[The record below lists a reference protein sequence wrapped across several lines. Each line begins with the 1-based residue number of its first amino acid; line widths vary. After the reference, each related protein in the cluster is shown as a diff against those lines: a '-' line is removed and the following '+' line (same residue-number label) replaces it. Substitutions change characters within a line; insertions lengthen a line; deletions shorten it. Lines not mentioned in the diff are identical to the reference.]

1 MATVEV
7 QSATAALPE
16 KTQPEELNTPP
27 ETLTVAEE
35 ATPTPIET
43 PAEAELKEEATQ
55 QAEEPKEAAVEA
67 AAIEEPKEVEAEP
80 EEEAKEAETA
90 VATGEVKEEALEA
103 SETVGAE
110 AEAVVT
116 EEAPESTLINKNL
129 FVEGNAPIVIAE
141 GGFSGLFPDSSFN
154 SYQLALN
161 TSLPDTVLWCNV
173 HLTKDGF
180 GICLPN
186 ILLNNSTNVASV
198 YPKVNKTY
206 LVNGV
211 AMGGWFSMDFTL
223 NDLRNVSLGFL
234 RSVAKRLNRTKTKL
248 IFRFLESNAIE
259 PSTKIS
265 YASLLKNLTFIKTF
279 AAGILVPKYYIWPV
293 NRNLYVEP
301 HTSVVTDAHKA
312 GLEIYASEFAND
324 ARFAY
329 NYSYDPMVEYLSFI
343 DNTEFS
349 VDGVLSQFP
358 ITPSA
363 AIAKPLVISNNG
375 ASGVYPGCTDLSYIQ
390 AVKDGADII
399 DCNVQVTSD
408 NVPICLT
415 SIDLSDGTTA
425 VEVPLF
431 RSRMSI
437 VPEIKNQPGIFSFNF
452 TWEEIKNLTPRIS
465 NPFIKF
471 MPRNP
476 AYKNAGNFWS
486 LSEFLNYAKAQPL
499 VGVLLNIENAVYLST
514 QQGIGIVDIVLDIL
528 NTAGFNNMTDPQ
540 VFIQSKDSAVLAR
553 LKRQTM
559 YKLLY
564 LVDET
569 ISDVTDT
576 AIQDIK
582 SFAHS
587 VVINK
592 KSIYST
598 NMAFIT
604 SKTNVVQKLQSANLS
619 VYTYLFQNEFQA
631 QAWDFFSDPTV
642 ELNTFVQEAR
652 IDGVITDFPG
662 TATAYKK
669 NTCLKLKK
677 TPKYMKPV
685 QVGSLLG
692 FIRPNLQP
700 PAQAPSP
707 VLTEADVVAEPPLP
721 PVSVSPVPPP
731 PRNGQA
737 HREIPI
743 LLSLALMIGFLFI
756 FI

>member
-1 MATVEV
+1 MNYFSFA
-7 QSATAALPE
+7 
-16 KTQPEELNTPP
+16 
-27 ETLTVAEE
+27 
-35 ATPTPIET
+35 
-43 PAEAELKEEATQ
+43 
-55 QAEEPKEAAVEA
+55 
-67 AAIEEPKEVEAEP
+67 
-80 EEEAKEAETA
+80 
-90 VATGEVKEEALEA
+90 
-103 SETVGAE
+103 
-110 AEAVVT
+110 
-116 EEAPESTLINKNL
+116 
-129 FVEGNAPIVIAE
+129 GNAPIVIAK

-161 TSLPDTVLWCNV
+161 TSLPNTVLWCDV
-173 HLTKDGF
+173 HLTKDGI
-180 GICLPN
+180 GICLSN
-186 ILLNNSTNVASV
+186 ILLDNSTDIAFVH
-198 YPKVNKTY
+198 PKVKKTY

-211 AMGGWFSMDFTL
+211 AMEGWFSKDFTL
-223 NDLRNVSLGFL
+223 NDLGNVSLIQGIYSRTDKFDGAYIIRTVRNVTQLKPPGIWLNIQYDVFYSQQNLSMRSFLLSTSRTSIINYVSSPEVGFL
-234 RSVAKRLNRTKTKL
+234 RSVAKRFNRTKTKL

-259 PSTKIS
+259 PSTKLS

-279 AAGILVPKYYIWPV
+279 ASGILVPKYYIWPV
-293 NRNLYVEP
+293 NPNLYVDP

-329 NYSYDPMVEYLSFI
+329 NYSYDPIAEYLSFI

-349 VDGVLSQFP
+349 VDGVLSEFP

-363 AIAKPLVISNNG
+363 AIGCFSHINKNNSGQAKPLVISNNG

-390 AVKDGADII
+390 AVEDGADII

-425 VEVPLF
+425 VEVPPF

-437 VPEIKNQPGIFSFNF
+437 VPQIKNQPGIFSFNF
-452 TWEEIKNLTPRIS
+452 MWEEIKNLTPRIS
-465 NPFIKF
+465 NPFVKF
-471 MPRNP
+471 MLRNP

-553 LKRQTM
+553 LKQQTM
-559 YKLLY
+559 YKLMY
-564 LVDET
+564 MVDET

-642 ELNTFVQEAR
+642 ELNTFVQAAR

-692 FIRPNLQP
+692 FIRPNFQP

-707 VLTEADVVAEPPLP
+707 VLTEADVSGEPPLP

-756 FI
+756 